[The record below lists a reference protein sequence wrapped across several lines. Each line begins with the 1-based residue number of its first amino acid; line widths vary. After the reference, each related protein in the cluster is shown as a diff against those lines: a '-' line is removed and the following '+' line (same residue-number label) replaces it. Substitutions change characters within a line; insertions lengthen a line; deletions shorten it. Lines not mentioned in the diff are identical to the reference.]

1 MSGLYIHIPYCMKA
15 CSYCNFHFSTST
27 NTVDDM
33 VNSILM
39 ELELRKNQCFEK
51 IETIYFGG
59 GTPSLIKPIKDSK
72 RFFDN
77 ISIDLLYGTPY
88 SNLNDWKSNVLR
100 ALDLDVNHI
109 SSYALTIEPKTAL
122 KKYVKDGIVELPD
135 DEIIESQFFYL
146 VDTLC
151 NQGYKHYELNS
162 FCKNG
167 FESRNNTAYWKGEK
181 YIGIGPSAHSYNGET
196 RYWNVSNN
204 SKFIKTINEGYL
216 PQTIEKL
223 SFVDKY
229 NETIMI
235 GLRTS
240 WGISLSDFK
249 KKFGEKYLKN
259 LKKHAKIFIEQ
270 GFLFYDSDCL
280 KTTRKGMF
288 IVDGIS
294 SKLFLI
300 DFQEREMYNENKILE

>member
-1 MSGLYIHIPYCMKA
+1 M
-15 CSYCNFHFSTST
+15 CN
-27 NTVDDM
+27 
-33 VNSILM
+33 
-39 ELELRKNQCFEK
+39 E
-51 IETIYFGG
+51 
-59 GTPSLIKPIKDSK
+59 
-72 RFFDN
+72 
-77 ISIDLLYGTPY
+77 
-88 SNLNDWKSNVLR
+88 
-100 ALDLDVNHI
+100 
-109 SSYALTIEPKTAL
+109 
-122 KKYVKDGIVELPD
+122 
-135 DEIIESQFFYL
+135 
-146 VDTLC
+146 
-151 NQGYKHYELNS
+151 GYNHYELNS

-181 YIGIGPSAHSYNGET
+181 YIGIGPSAHGYNGKT

-204 SKFIKTINEGYL
+204 SIYIKTIKKGYL

-240 WGISLSDFK
+240 WGISLSDFR

-259 LKKHAKIFIEQ
+259 LKKNAKIFIEQ

-300 DFQEREMYNENKILE
+300 DFLGKEMYNENKILE